1 MNLQTRNDQRK
12 ASGPSRYSMLPRQ
25 ALSKIVEQLELLA
38 ASGDDEVTR
47 QTVLREIRRLAEQ
60 GLAYRR

>member
-1 MNLQTRNDQRK
+1 
-12 ASGPSRYSMLPRQ
+12 MLPRQ